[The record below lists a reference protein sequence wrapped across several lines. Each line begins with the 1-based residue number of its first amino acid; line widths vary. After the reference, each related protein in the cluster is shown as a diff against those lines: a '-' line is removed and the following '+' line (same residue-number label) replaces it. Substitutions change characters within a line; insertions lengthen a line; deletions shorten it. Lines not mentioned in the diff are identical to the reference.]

1 MNADESIAELAAAV
15 AALGALPV
23 PVPVGPEPLTAE
35 REAEIREW
43 VEAMGRKR
51 DIRYYGSWQQHGELL
66 GEIDRLRAQVAGLN
80 ESLSAAAERMR
91 ADRDRITD
99 LEESPLAWAD
109 ELDSKSL
116 DNFLIA
122 LAAATEYEPL
132 SGAVDEIH
140 QLVRSFREAAQA
152 QDEREPDVDG
162 AGRTYESY
170 YPERSVKAS
179 VFSPV
184 ASLREPEGE
193 FYPFLH
199 RDGRVSHDMPETG
212 GTQ

>member
-1 MNADESIAELAAAV
+1 MSADESITELAAAV
-15 AALGALPV
+15 AELGALPM

-66 GEIDRLRAQVAGLN
+66 GEIDRLRARITELEAELADAVDVSETLNQALMDEKLAG
-80 ESLSAAAERMR
+80 SALYSALTMPTTAEERQAALGRFLAVAER
-91 ADRDRITD
+91 
-99 LEESPLAWAD
+99 
-109 ELDSKSL
+109 
-116 DNFLIA
+116 
-122 LAAATEYEPL
+122 
-132 SGAVDEIH
+132 SGQVHAP
-140 QLVRSFREAAQA
+140 S
-152 QDEREPDVDG
+152 ERPVDG
-162 AGRTYESY
+162 LT
-170 YPERSVKAS
+170 S

-199 RDGRVSHDMPETG
+199 RDGRVPHDMPETG
-212 GTQ
+212 GQR